1 MNSLSFS
8 VPKPLH
14 HPEESHRTLLMMQR
28 DEENQ
33 LEIGR
38 LKAEIKNLKLELFQ
52 LKNNPNSMF
61 TIDQLAAAASAQN
74 SSQQMPIVLD
84 LIHHIRRQVGNSEI
98 LHGLPMNNEYE
109 LIPFNH
115 FTFSRIYPIELG
127 LGKRVVEKPIGY
139 KRKDLMDAITRALES
154 LNKNATILNQRYTLD
169 DFIEGIYRVEPVT
182 GTQYELYFRTKETA
196 KTSSSS
202 NKTNH
207 ISSSLS
213 ASASSSH
220 HGSSDYGT
228 TRVIVMRPF
237 APLQTIQ
244 YEKFPKTAEKEIIH
258 IILPL
263 SGRIQTFQSFMD
275 KFVKIALKND
285 RRVQLT
291 VVYFGEEGLADAR
304 AIMKRIIAQKSAY
317 SSNLKLL
324 ALNETFS
331 RAKGLRV
338 GAEQV
343 WHDDKSRDK
352 QSKDVLLF
360 MCDVDIV
367 FSAKYLDRCRWNTKP
382 KVKVM
387 KREN

>member
-1 MNSLSFS
+1 
-8 VPKPLH
+8 
-14 HPEESHRTLLMMQR
+14 MQR

-52 LKNNPNSMF
+52 LKNNPTIF
-61 TIDQLAAAASAQN
+61 AIDQYPNQN
-74 SSQQMPIVLD
+74 SSSPQLQSMPVALD
-84 LIHHIRRQVGNSEI
+84 LVHHIRRQVGNSEI

-139 KRKDLMDAITRALES
+139 KRKDLMDAINRAIES

-182 GTQYELYFRTKETA
+182 GTQYELYFRTKEVM
-196 KTSSSS
+196 KSMN

-207 ISSSLS
+207 ISSSS
-213 ASASSSH
+213 SSSSSH

-304 AIMKRIIAQKSAY
+304 QIMKRIIAQKSAY

-331 RAKGLRV
+331 RG
-338 GAEQV
+338 EQ
-343 WHDDKSRDK
+343 
-352 QSKDVLLF
+352 
-360 MCDVDIV
+360 
-367 FSAKYLDRCRWNTKP
+367 
-382 KVKVM
+382 
-387 KREN
+387 

>member
-1 MNSLSFS
+1 
-8 VPKPLH
+8 
-14 HPEESHRTLLMMQR
+14 MMQR

-33 LEIGR
+33 QEIGR

-52 LKNNPNSMF
+52 LKNNPSVF
-61 TIDQLAAAASAQN
+61 ADQINPN
-74 SSQQMPIVLD
+74 SSMTSSTQQLSSIPVAQQLD
-84 LIHHIRRQVGNSEI
+84 CTNYIRRQVGNAEI

-115 FTFSRIYPIELG
+115 FTFSRVYPIDLG

-139 KRKDLMDAITRALES
+139 KRKDLMDAMNRALES
-154 LNKNATILNQRYTLD
+154 LNKNATILNMRYTLD
-169 DFIEGIYRVEPVT
+169 DFIEGIYRNEPVT
-182 GTQYELYFRTKETA
+182 GTQYELYFRTKEI
-196 KTSSSS
+196 KIN
-202 NKTNH
+202 NKTNFG
-207 ISSSLS
+207 SS
-213 ASASSSH
+213 SSSH
-220 HGSSDYGT
+220 HGSNDHGT
-228 TRVIVMRPF
+228 TKLIVMRPF

-244 YEKFPKTAEKEIIH
+244 FEKFPKTAEKEIIH

-304 AIMKRIIAQKSAY
+304 QIMKRIIAQKSAY

-331 RAKGLRV
+331 RGKIALTRV
-338 GAEQV
+338 I
-343 WHDDKSRDK
+343 
-352 QSKDVLLF
+352 L
-360 MCDVDIV
+360 
-367 FSAKYLDRCRWNTKP
+367 
-382 KVKVM
+382 
-387 KREN
+387 